1 MQLTPSQLSI
11 ALLLAWALLHD
22 VDSISICLD
31 DDDDDDDDFYY
42 ERKGCVINCST
53 TRYMTILLVDL
64 HHII

>member
-1 MQLTPSQLSI
+1 MLTVLV
-11 ALLLAWALLHD
+11 L
-22 VDSISICLD
+22 CLDDD

-53 TRYMTILLVDL
+53 ARYMTILLVDL